1 MTVKCVCVCT
11 SEEHALTEITAH
23 IIHADSLNPKQI
35 QNIRRHWRN
44 DSLLG
49 RRHNQYFQSVG
60 AWCCRLGRFVI
71 QILVYMTLSLFWSK
85 CIKQVEICF
94 EFCKERWLNC
104 KTWKALCEC
113 VNLFYKDTFLIIP
126 KLTEVYYC
134 QIICAYKCLYWP
146 TLPVAAGIY

>member
-1 MTVKCVCVCT
+1 MRVCT

-60 AWCCRLGRFVI
+60 ARCGGLGRFVI
-71 QILVYMTLSLFWSK
+71 QILCYRHRSK
-85 CIKQVEICF
+85 CIKQAEICF
-94 EFCKERWLNC
+94 EFRKERLNC

-113 VNLFYKDTFLIIP
+113 VNFFYKDTFLIIP
-126 KLTEVYYC
+126 ELTEVYYC
-134 QIICAYKCLYWP
+134 QIICAYKCLHRP
-146 TLPVAAGIY
+146 TLHVAAGIY